1 MVKIEQDT
9 MFVARSLNKL
19 SVFSSFCSFPLL
31 LHIYRYVNCVTNGR
45 LILFANQEWPWKTLC
60 TPQSRLS
67 KYLDL
72 IEVS

>member
-1 MVKIEQDT
+1 MVKIEPDT

-19 SVFSSFCSFPLL
+19 SVFSSSFPRLL
-31 LHIYRYVNCVTNGR
+31 LHIYRYVNCVTNFR
-45 LILFANQEWPWKTLC
+45 LILSANQEWPWKTLC